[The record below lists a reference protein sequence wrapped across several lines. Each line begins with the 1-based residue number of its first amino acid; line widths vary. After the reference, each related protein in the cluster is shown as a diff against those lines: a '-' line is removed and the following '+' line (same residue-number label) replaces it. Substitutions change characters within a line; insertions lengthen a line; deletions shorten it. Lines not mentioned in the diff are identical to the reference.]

1 MFELLHVIGECEI
14 SFPVYFAGSSKP
26 QRVFTNCRG
35 IRIKRLAN
43 WFHNWIIVFFALLP
57 LYLAPPCIIAQI
69 APYSGKCQGRCIYSV
84 TLLSFQIT
92 SLLVYFWII
101 HCTDIISWYVLDC
114 SINCAWIGLCKTSTE
129 GLLWVIK
136 QEFLHCWRSDL
147 LSTEGWR
154 ISCSNEQATRHLV
167 QIFKNKAHILLLY
180 CATSTQMAMVTTSA
194 PVMGEVQI
202 FHKETLTNPTD
213 NIHNVGDFAAVI
225 TTAKK
230 YRRQDKYCH
239 IGKKIPNWKCR
250 SCSCC
255 PSLTL
260 VTSIQ
265 LFINW

>member
-1 MFELLHVIGECEI
+1 MHELDYVRPAQKGYYGL
-14 SFPVYFAGSSKP
+14 SSRSSYTAGVRICYP
-26 QRVFTNCRG
+26 QRR
-35 IRIKRLAN
+35 
-43 WFHNWIIVFFALLP
+43 
-57 LYLAPPCIIAQI
+57 
-69 APYSGKCQGRCIYSV
+69 
-84 TLLSFQIT
+84 
-92 SLLVYFWII
+92 
-101 HCTDIISWYVLDC
+101 
-114 SINCAWIGLCKTSTE
+114 
-129 GLLWVIK
+129 
-136 QEFLHCWRSDL
+136 WRV
-147 LSTEGWR
+147 
-154 ISCSNEQATRHLV
+154 SCSNEQATRHLV

-250 SCSCC
+250 FCSCC

-265 LFINW
+265 LFIN

>member
-1 MFELLHVIGECEI
+1 MV
-14 SFPVYFAGSSKP
+14 
-26 QRVFTNCRG
+26 
-35 IRIKRLAN
+35 
-43 WFHNWIIVFFALLP
+43 
-57 LYLAPPCIIAQI
+57 
-69 APYSGKCQGRCIYSV
+69 
-84 TLLSFQIT
+84 
-92 SLLVYFWII
+92 
-101 HCTDIISWYVLDC
+101 YVLDC

-136 QEFLHCWRSDL
+136 QEFLHCWCSDL
-147 LSTEGWR
+147 LSTQEVESILFKWT
-154 ISCSNEQATRHLV
+154 SNTAPCSNIQEQSTYY
-167 QIFKNKAHILLLY
+167 KLLY

-225 TTAKK
+225 TTVKK
-230 YRRQDKYCH
+230 YRRQEKYRH
-239 IGKKIPNWKCR
+239 TGKIFPNWKCR
-250 SCSCC
+250 FCSCC

>member
-1 MFELLHVIGECEI
+1 MVCLRLLH
-14 SFPVYFAGSSKP
+14 
-26 QRVFTNCRG
+26 T
-35 IRIKRLAN
+35 
-43 WFHNWIIVFFALLP
+43 IILL
-57 LYLAPPCIIAQI
+57 
-69 APYSGKCQGRCIYSV
+69 K
-84 TLLSFQIT
+84 F
-92 SLLVYFWII
+92 
-101 HCTDIISWYVLDC
+101 
-114 SINCAWIGLCKTSTE
+114 AWIGLCKTSTE

-154 ISCSNEQATRHLV
+154 VSCSNEQATRHLV

-230 YRRQDKYCH
+230 YRRQDKYRH
-239 IGKKIPNWKCR
+239 TGKKFPNWKCR
-250 SCSCC
+250 FCSCC